1 MVIER
6 SSGRA
11 HESDPTRVVND
22 LVMRHSSAAGAG
34 AERSRRLNPVTVPAE
49 VVGSSIGRLSHHRM
63 MSGDECDGLELVRRP
78 YNGCG
83 ITRLAVRAL
92 FDLRRGLAPQCEWS
106 CSQLRCD
113 RSQRTLSTVLTA
125 STPGMV
131 LAIKNRTWEAFKRSY
146 YSLVTFS
153 P

>member
-1 MVIER
+1 MILSCAIPRPRRALAALAAIE
-6 SSGRA
+6 
-11 HESDPTRVVND
+11 
-22 LVMRHSSAAGAG
+22 SA
-34 AERSRRLNPVTVPAE
+34 VTVPAE
-49 VVGSSIGRLSHHRM
+49 VVGSSIGRLSHHCM

-92 FDLRRGLAPQCEWS
+92 FDLRRGLAPRCEWS

-113 RSQRTLSTVLTA
+113 LSERPLSTGLTA

-131 LAIKNRTWEAFKRSY
+131 LAIKSRTWEAFKRSY

-153 P
+153 PYIEPNVPYMVYLYAWSVHS